1 MHGTNPP
8 CALNAQGAQ
17 LPQDILELRDLG
29 LAPVDA
35 LENGDMVDPSAAAA
49 VAKMHKEA
57 DAEYDGEEARD
68 SSNGKFGNSAVRP
81 ASLTGEISCWA
92 SP

>member
-1 MHGTNPP
+1 
-8 CALNAQGAQ
+8 
-17 LPQDILELRDLG
+17 
-29 LAPVDA
+29 
-35 LENGDMVDPSAAAA
+35 MVDPSAAAA

-68 SSNGKFGNSAVRP
+68 SANGKFGNSAVRP